1 VRRAAWVLGLLVACD
16 AGPGHAPSTRRSS
29 SASAVPAGSGSA
41 AETTSASAPAPAA
54 SPVPAEPSK
63 RPSKSALARGREL
76 SRDGKWAD
84 AEAAFRT
91 AAEEQPDNPI
101 VYSEL
106 GWAAFNAGNLEAA
119 RSATVRG
126 LEVASDKKQRA
137 SLLYN
142 RGRIEE
148 AAGKNDEAKASYQ
161 QSLALRPNDVVRKRL
176 RSLGGK
182 AQAAEPAPTEARLP
196 CDRFFPTVRDAC
208 ACLVEQRKALGLS
221 GKAEATC
228 AKVKVETDLATT
240 PLEIVRIEAGD
251 ESVHVVLADVRGRLH
266 PVSALEGE
274 LDSFR
279 ELAPLDGD
287 ATIASALYTRTTT
300 DTGKTIRAT
309 VEILCLVGERKDAP
323 RCPIEVTHAIVEL
336 TGDPPKPGRTVTFA
350 RTLKPDG
357 TITVKK
363 QAGPDDLVPT
373 GATAQKKLF

>member
-1 VRRAAWVLGLLVACD
+1 MRRAAWIVGLLAACD
-16 AGPGHAPSTRRSS
+16 AAPDHPPSAHRSAPPSATATSSVTTASS
-29 SASAVPAGSGSA
+29 SASPPGPSA
-41 AETTSASAPAPAA
+41 TEAT
-54 SPVPAEPSK
+54 AEPPK
-63 RPSKSALARGREL
+63 PPSKSALSRGREL
-76 SRDGKWAD
+76 SRDGKWAE

-91 AAEEQPDNPI
+91 AAEEQPESAI

-106 GWAAFNAGNLEAA
+106 GWAAFNAGDLEAA
-119 RSATVRG
+119 RTATARG
-126 LEVASDKKQRA
+126 LEVVSDKKQRA

-148 AAGKNDEAKASYQ
+148 AAGKNDDAKASYQ

-182 AQAAEPAPTEARLP
+182 AQPVEPPPVEARLP

-208 ACLVEQRKALGLS
+208 ACLVDQRKPLGLS
-221 GKAEATC
+221 GKADATC

-240 PLEIVRIEAGD
+240 PLEIVKIEAGD

-266 PVSALEGE
+266 PVSVLEGE

-287 ATIASALYTRTTT
+287 ATVASALYTRTTT
-300 DTGKTIRAT
+300 DTGKTIRT
-309 VEILCLVGERKDAP
+309 TIELLCLVGERKDAP
-323 RCPIEVTHAIVEL
+323 RCPVEVTHAIVEL
-336 TGDPPKPGRTVTFA
+336 AGDPPKPGRTVTFA
-350 RTLKPDG
+350 RAMKPDG